1 MTTIITKHG
10 NGVPTGLQVGEL
22 AVDKSEPALYTNT
35 GTKIEKIGGGGG
47 GGGPAYLEPYPQ
59 PSVSGWEKGGFY
71 YVFKDNAGGTF
82 NNKAF
87 TVPAGKVFFLMSIT
101 RSGTSHTVKNV
112 RVDSHQITPTT
123 AFSVLSDLNDLKH
136 PSFSLTPPMIVRN
149 NITMDISLGSSTP
162 REIRIYGL
170 FQSA

>member
-59 PSVSGWEKGGFY
+59 PSISGWSQGGFY
-71 YVFKDNAGGTF
+71 WSFSDAQAAY

-87 TVPAGKVFFLMSIT
+87 VVPAGKVFFLMCIT
-101 RSGTSHTVKNV
+101 RAGTSHTVKNV
-112 RVDSHQITPTT
+112 RVDGQQITPSG
-123 AFSVLSDLNDLKH
+123 AFSILSDLNDLKH
-136 PSFSLTPPMIVRN
+136 PSFSLTPPMIARN
-149 NITMDISLGSSTP
+149 NITMDISLGSGTP